1 MVSLLKEV
9 ITEPLL
15 HCKWWSPL
23 INIKTNL
30 AKIRKA
36 MPLNHQL
43 RSITWLRLKT
53 LNKFYNLNLFNR
65 WIKNGWMIRNLEGE
79 SQVRIFVKMSKK
91 LLYGR
96 LQTIMR
102 LEKLR
107 RRRLIKSLRFKW
119 RDPQQSGRLCIEIN
133 SESSQNRPTEMLLK
147 ARLWKEKVKIQWSIT
162 LFKMHK
168 ILNKL
173 VKFNLMSMEKKNYRQ
188 WITLISQ
195 ML

>member
-1 MVSLLKEV
+1 
-9 ITEPLL
+9 
-15 HCKWWSPL
+15 
-23 INIKTNL
+23 
-30 AKIRKA
+30 
-36 MPLNHQL
+36 
-43 RSITWLRLKT
+43 
-53 LNKFYNLNLFNR
+53 
-65 WIKNGWMIRNLEGE
+65 
-79 SQVRIFVKMSKK
+79 
-91 LLYGR
+91 
-96 LQTIMR
+96 MR

-119 RDPQQSGRLCIEIN
+119 RDLQLSGRLCIEIN